1 MKIKILLIV
10 GVVLLVAGAAGA
22 TWWFTRPA
30 PAAVT
35 PEGEQATEPV
45 AAVEAPL
52 YIALEPNFVVN
63 LQNERAMRFLMVEV
77 QLMTR
82 KDSVITAVEEIE
94 PRLRH
99 ELIMLFSR
107 QTRDAV
113 SSAEAREALIAETLD
128 TVNQVLTEERG
139 KGGVEAVYFTKFV
152 MQ

>member
-1 MKIKILLIV
+1 MKTKILLIIA
-10 GVVLLVAGAAGA
+10 VVLLVAGAAGA

-30 PAAVT
+30 PEVAVA
-35 PEGEQATEPV
+35 EGDQAPAPV
-45 AAVEAPL
+45 EVEKPL

-63 LQNERAMRFLMVEV
+63 LQNERSMRFLMVEV

-82 KDSVITAVEEIE
+82 KDSVITAVEEFE

-99 ELIMLFSR
+99 ELIMLFSK

-113 SSAEAREALIAETLD
+113 SSAEARDALITETLD
-128 TVNQVLTEERG
+128 TVNRVLIEERG

>member
-1 MKIKILLIV
+1 MKTKILLIIA
-10 GVVLLVAGAAGA
+10 VVLLVAGAAGA

-30 PAAVT
+30 P
-35 PEGEQATEPV
+35 V
-45 AAVEAPL
+45 AAVAEGDQAPAPVEVEKPL

-63 LQNERAMRFLMVEV
+63 LQNERSMRFLMVEV

-82 KDSVITAVEEIE
+82 KDSVITAVEEFE

-99 ELIMLFSR
+99 ELIMLFSK

-113 SSAEAREALIAETLD
+113 SSAEARDALITDTLD
-128 TVNQVLTEERG
+128 TVNRVLTEERG

>member
-1 MKIKILLIV
+1 MKTKIILIV
-10 GVVLLVAGAAGA
+10 AVVLLVAGAAGV
-22 TWWFTRPA
+22 TWWLTRP
-30 PAAVT
+30 PAEPPVA
-35 PEGEQATEPV
+35 GAEQATPPE
-45 AAVEAPL
+45 EIEKPL

-63 LQNERAMRFLMVEV
+63 LQNERSMRFLMVEV

-82 KDSVITAVEEIE
+82 KDSVITAIEEFE

-99 ELIMLFSR
+99 ELIMLFSK

-113 SSAEAREALIAETLD
+113 SSAESRDALIAETLA
-128 TVNQVLTEERG
+128 TVNEVLTEERG